1 MKDINVGRALRE
13 YFFSQSI
20 SQKEVAEKIG
30 VQPSFINMILQEKK
44 KIGLQTADKLCK
56 AYGFSKMWLVSGE
69 GEMFETKNC
78 KEIKGS
84 GNIVDIRDNISNQS
98 DAQRIDRLE
107 KQLAELQHDFFQL
120 QNNVTSMLV
129 KLINNGK

>member
-1 MKDINVGRALRE
+1 MVSVRCG
-13 YFFSQSI
+13 
-20 SQKEVAEKIG
+20 
-30 VQPSFINMILQEKK
+30 
-44 KIGLQTADKLCK
+44 
-56 AYGFSKMWLVSGE
+56 LVSGE
-69 GEMFETKNC
+69 GEMFETKTETITC
-78 KEIKGS
+78 KEIKWS
-84 GNIVDIRDNISNQS
+84 ENIVDIRDNISNQS

>member
-1 MKDINVGRALRE
+1 
-13 YFFSQSI
+13 
-20 SQKEVAEKIG
+20 
-30 VQPSFINMILQEKK
+30 
-44 KIGLQTADKLCK
+44 
-56 AYGFSKMWLVSGE
+56 
-69 GEMFETKNC
+69 MFETKTETITC

-84 GNIVDIRDNISNQS
+84 ENIVDIRDNISNQS